1 MFCPGRPSFCSSKR
15 RTSPETEHSRRSRRA
30 LTGTRGARFSTFH
43 AIHAR
48 RRRNA
53 DQRWCVRF
61 HRAVGRASI
70 WTKLL
75 RPMLLSCFDIASCK
89 PRSAEHQRHCLS
101 TPFRL
106 YGGAPRVA
114 PEILLVCG
122 NLGLIEEAAD
132 NGKVR
137 ELAAA
142 AQRAADLGAKLTAQL
157 LAFSRRRA
165 YPPSGRRS
173 MRGQAA
179 DRWAAVAVPRRSDPV
194 DGRGY

>member
-1 MFCPGRPSFCSSKR
+1 
-15 RTSPETEHSRRSRRA
+15 
-30 LTGTRGARFSTFH
+30 
-43 AIHAR
+43 
-48 RRRNA
+48 
-53 DQRWCVRF
+53 
-61 HRAVGRASI
+61 
-70 WTKLL
+70 
-75 RPMLLSCFDIASCK
+75 MLLSCFDIASCK

-101 TPFRL
+101 TPLRS

-157 LAFSRRRA
+157 LAFSRRQRLSPKLVSTYELISEFEGLIRQA
-165 YPPSGRRS
+165 VGGACEVRLLTDGPLWLCHVDPTPLMAAATDDAMFAGRLPP
-173 MRGQAA
+173 
-179 DRWAAVAVPRRSDPV
+179 
-194 DGRGY
+194 